1 MSNYDALIIGAGLNG
16 LTAAAYLAKA
26 GLKVLVLE
34 KRPVLGG
41 AAATEEVF
49 PGFKFDTVAHK
60 LGGLHPDIVRD
71 LDLAKHGLEILRSE
85 VNTFTPLPDGRHLLL
100 WEHSGKTIE
109 SIQQFS
115 KSDGEKW
122 LKFSAQMAKLAGF
135 LDAMYSAGMPGLTA
149 SDGGDLMTLLGLGG
163 KLRQLGNKDMM
174 EMVRLLPMSVAELLN
189 DWFEGD
195 ALKGTLAASG
205 ITSLHQG
212 PRAAGTGY
220 GFLHH
225 HVGGKEGS
233 FRPTAFVRGGLGKLA
248 EALASA
254 AKANG
259 AEIRTNAA
267 VAQVIVKSD
276 RATGVTLVSGEE
288 MSARI
293 IISSADP
300 RRTFFGL
307 NDPFN
312 LDPSFIQNVRNIRF
326 RGVVAK
332 VNLALD
338 KLPNFTA
345 LPDDNAPLR
354 GSISISPSLNY
365 LEKAYDAAKY
375 GEFSPRPYLEAVIPS
390 LLDPSRAPEG
400 KHVMSVWVQYAPYH
414 LKNGKWGE
422 MRETLGDVVV
432 DTLAEYVPN
441 IKDIILHRQV
451 ITPLDL
457 EETYGLTEG
466 NPYHGDMMLNQL
478 FFMRPVP
485 GWSQYRTPLGG
496 LYLCG
501 SGTHPG
507 GGLPGA
513 AGRNAAKEILKGMK
527 AS

>member
-1 MSNYDALIIGAGLNG
+1 MSMNNNYDAIIIGAGLNG

-26 GLKVLVLE
+26 GLKVLVVE
-34 KRPVLGG
+34 QRPVIGG

-60 LGGLHPDIVRD
+60 VGGLRPDIIRD
-71 LDLAKHGLEILRSE
+71 LDLAKHGLELLRSE
-85 VNTFTPLPDGRHLLL
+85 VNTFTPLPDGRHLTL

-135 LDAMYSAGMPGLTA
+135 LDAMYSAGMPGLTT
-149 SDGGDLMTLLGLGG
+149 SEGGDLMTLLGLGG
-163 KLRQLGNKDMM
+163 KLRQLGNKDMI
-174 EMVRLLPMSVAELLN
+174 EMVRTLPMSVAELLN
-189 DWFEGD
+189 DWFEGE

-205 ITSLHQG
+205 ITSIHQG
-212 PRAAGTGY
+212 PRATGTGY

-225 HVGGKEGS
+225 HVGSKEGS
-233 FRPTAFVRGGLGKLA
+233 FRPTAFPKGGIGKLA
-248 EALASA
+248 EALAST
-254 AKANG
+254 AKAGG

-267 VAQVIVKSD
+267 AAQVIVKND
-276 RATGVTLVSGEE
+276 RATGVALASGEE
-288 MSARI
+288 ISARMV
-293 IISSADP
+293 ISSADP

-312 LDPSFIQNVRNIRF
+312 LDPTFVQNVRNIRF

-338 KLPNFTA
+338 TLPAFTA
-345 LPDDNAPLR
+345 LSSDNAPLR

-365 LEKAYDAAKY
+365 LEQAHDAAKY
-375 GEFSPRPYLEAVIPS
+375 GEFSQKPYLEAVIPS

-414 LKNGKWGE
+414 LKVGKWGE
-422 MRETLGDVVV
+422 MREKLGDVVV
-432 DTLAEYVPN
+432 DTLAEYAPN
-441 IKDIILHRQV
+441 LKPAILHRQV

-466 NPYHGDMMLNQL
+466 NPYHGDMTLNQL

-485 GWSQYRTPLGG
+485 AWSQYRTPIGE

-501 SGTHPG
+501 SGAHPG

-513 AGRNAAKEILKGMK
+513 PGRNAAKEILR
-527 AS
+527 SR

>member
-1 MSNYDALIIGAGLNG
+1 MSNYDAIIIGAGLNG
-16 LTAAAYLAKA
+16 LTAAAYLAKS
-26 GLKVLVLE
+26 GLKVLVVE

-41 AAATEEVF
+41 AAATEEIF
-49 PGFKFDTVAHK
+49 PGFKFDTVTHK
-60 LGGLHPDIVRD
+60 IGGLRPDIIRD
-71 LDLAKHGLEILRSE
+71 LDLVKHGLEIIRSE

-100 WEHSGKTIE
+100 WERSGKTIE

-122 LKFSAQMAKLAGF
+122 LRFSAQMVKLAGF
-135 LDAMYSAGMPGLTA
+135 LDAMYSTGMPGLTA
-149 SDGGDLMTLLGLGG
+149 SESSDLMTLLGLGG

-174 EMVRLLPMSVAELLN
+174 EMVRTLPMSVAELLN

-205 ITSLHQG
+205 ITSIHQG
-212 PRAAGTGY
+212 PRASGTGY

-225 HVGGKEGS
+225 HVGSKEGS
-233 FRPTAFVRGGLGKLA
+233 FRPTAFARGGVGKVA
-248 EALASA
+248 EALANA
-254 AKANG
+254 AKASG
-259 AEIRTNAA
+259 AEIRTSAA
-267 VAQVIVKSD
+267 VAQVIVKGD
-276 RATGVTLVSGEE
+276 RATGVALASGEE
-288 MSARI
+288 ILGRVI
-293 IISSADP
+293 VSSADP

-312 LDPSFIQNVRNIRF
+312 FDPKFVQNVRNIRF

-338 KLPNFTA
+338 TLPSFTA
-345 LPDDNAPLR
+345 LPGDGLHLR
-354 GSISISPSLNY
+354 GSISISPNLNY
-365 LEKAYDAAKY
+365 LEQAYDAAKY
-375 GEFSPRPYLEAVIPS
+375 GGFSPKPYLEAVVPS
-390 LLDPSRAPEG
+390 LLDPSRAPQG
-400 KHVMSVWVQYAPYH
+400 KHVMSVWVQYAAYH
-414 LKNGKWGE
+414 LKGGWNE
-422 MRETLGDVVV
+422 AQREALGNTVVN
-432 DTLAEYVPN
+432 TLAEYAPN
-441 IKDIILHRQV
+441 LKSAILHQQI

-466 NPYHGDMMLNQL
+466 NPYHGDMTLNQL

-485 GWSQYRTPLGG
+485 GWSQYCTPLSG

-513 AGRNAAKEILKGMK
+513 AGRNASKEILKSVK